1 MTKYFHSIIWSI
13 LLVTQFILVVFFNYV
28 NQNQNSL
35 LLWLGIILWIISV
48 IFGFLPIIIFKRKG
62 NVKKGESYVHTNK
75 LVKIGLY
82 SIIRHPQYT
91 AGILLSLALIFVSQT
106 IVIVLLGLGVI
117 PLLYFDILKADE
129 YNIKKF
135 GEEYKEYMKNV
146 PGINFILGIIRL
158 IKIKSKV

>member
-1 MTKYFHSIIWSI
+1 MNNEVLNENCRFYYW
-13 LLVTQFILVVFFNYV
+13 
-28 NQNQNSL
+28 
-35 LLWLGIILWIISV
+35 
-48 IFGFLPIIIFKRKG
+48 FGFLPIIIFKRKG

-75 LVKIGLY
+75 LVKTGLY